1 MINVG
6 SKLRQETFEVDRKYI
21 AFCPLMLIRRARQ
34 CNISEQGKSE
44 LHLNFTWHGNVGS
57 VQSHSQ
63 TFNNFYPSSQEKTV
77 FLKTNREH
85 WNWSELVLVTWSR
98 DPSTIVWSL
107 WMRSRA
113 RNEPS
118 SKMSQSRKR
127 PSPGTFTFKT
137 LLRHYSKQVLTLSR
151 CEIGLPMLISNI
163 IRGGQGG

>member
-21 AFCPLMLIRRARQ
+21 AFCPLMLIRGARQ

-85 WNWSELVLVTWSR
+85 WRRSQ
-98 DPSTIVWSL
+98 
-107 WMRSRA
+107 MRSVPLA
-113 RNEPS
+113 RDDGPRLDTSISIVSLS
-118 SKMSQSRKR
+118 SSSPRQLPPR
-127 PSPGTFTFKT
+127 PRLSLITGLDNWYCSVLA
-137 LLRHYSKQVLTLSR
+137 LLSVPARDAQHNNYH
-151 CEIGLPMLISNI
+151 
-163 IRGGQGG
+163 